1 MALIAD
7 APLNRA
13 DMAHGST
20 LSGSAPTFGQIGAG
34 LFGVAA
40 RRFAAWRDYRRTLAE
55 LQSLGDRDLR
65 DLSLSRGE
73 LRHVARNATGF

>member
-7 APLNRA
+7 APMNRA

-20 LSGSAPTFGQIGAG
+20 LSGQAPTFGQIGAG
-34 LFGVAA
+34 FLGLVA
-40 RRFAAWRDYRRTLAE
+40 RRLAAWREYRRTLAE
-55 LQSLGDRDLR
+55 LQGLDDRTLR

-73 LRHVARNATGF
+73 LRHVARNAAGL